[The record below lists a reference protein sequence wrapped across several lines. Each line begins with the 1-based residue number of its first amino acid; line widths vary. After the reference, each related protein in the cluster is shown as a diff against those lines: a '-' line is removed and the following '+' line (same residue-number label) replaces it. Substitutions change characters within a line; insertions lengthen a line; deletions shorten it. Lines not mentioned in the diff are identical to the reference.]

1 MAQNDSIQD
10 AQEQEGAVTNPGA
23 DSVDTEQA
31 APPPAPKPS
40 LDITPPPTLGEVTTD
55 TRPVY
60 IRTAFAEAGDRL
72 AIPFRPDGVNSVDYL
87 RGWNPAFSVDP
98 DAGGEYIQRQ
108 VVNQLYFTFSK
119 AIQEMQRNGTR
130 DFDPAVIEEGGYNI
144 GEACFIYYNMLT
156 RELVSE
162 PTEGALLM
170 RLKAQSLTNNNI
182 KSPYEEGA
190 LYNEWLVDDGVY
202 FGNILIDSIN
212 TIPPPGYLMINSA
225 DPTRQFDFAVYRRV
239 RAYLENVNVGDRM
252 GLFVKATESTFS
264 IADVRGHFMRAWSNG
279 HTIDAARP
287 FSTSQAA
294 ALPNLTGRLG
304 WDGYGPFGSA
314 TGPFRLTGGGR
325 TWPSQDGRGNN
336 ADFDASRISPV
347 YKDGHDEVTPHNFNI
362 NGLIKV

>member
-294 ALPNLTGRLG
+294 ALPNHSHAGITGTNNTG
-304 WDGYGPFGSA
+304 NKAYGGSDKWLSFS
-314 TGPFRLTGGGR
+314 GHLNWGGGGKV
-325 TWPSQDGRGNN
+325 SNN
-336 ADFDASRISPV
+336 PI
-347 YKDGHDEVTPHNFNI
+347 YKDNHADVTPYNFNI
-362 NGLIKV
+362 NIFVKA